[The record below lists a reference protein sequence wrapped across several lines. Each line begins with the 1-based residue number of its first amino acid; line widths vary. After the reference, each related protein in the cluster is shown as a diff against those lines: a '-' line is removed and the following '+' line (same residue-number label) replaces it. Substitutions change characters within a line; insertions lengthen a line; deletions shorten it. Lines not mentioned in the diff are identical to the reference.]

1 MLNLFKSLLIA
12 WFIVWSAFHFNSAQ
26 ANEKGSIKNMT
37 ITLMIDDK
45 ILTAKIEDSPIGRDF
60 LSLLPITLTLNDYAS
75 TEKVSNLPKRL
86 NIEKAADGFTP
97 VIGDIAYYAPWGN
110 LAIFYKNF
118 SYSKGLVKI
127 GSIEGPIDALL
138 NADPFE
144 VRIDKADQ

>member
-1 MLNLFKSLLIA
+1 MLNLSKILLIA
-12 WFIVWSAFHFNSAQ
+12 CFIIWSVLHFNSAH

-37 ITLMIDDK
+37 ITLTIDDK

-86 NIEKAADGFTP
+86 NIEQADGFTP
-97 VIGDIAYYAPWGN
+97 AIGDIAYYAPWGN

-118 SYSKGLVKI
+118 SPSKGLVKI

-144 VRIDKADQ
+144 VRIDKAD